1 MNYVSKGINEHKEP
15 FFFIA
20 TIIMTVKVLLDFN
33 AILEMPD
40 LIDNIMIAMS
50 ILFYLIDIFYTRY
63 YTFREILIGTIAS
76 ILIFYTC
83 MITKNYYLIMSYIL
97 IIASIKKDTKKV
109 VALIYKTKI
118 WYIFFLITI
127 YITLCICTNLID
139 GEILKDGRIA
149 LSLGFTHPNTAGIIL
164 FWIIVDKVYLNYE
177 YIDLKKIINL
187 IFEILLIYLVTGCK
201 TSFYMGSIFLM
212 LIIIDKKKKVLFI
225 KNIAKYIFVVSCI
238 FIIISISIY
247 MNKSGIFY
255 NLIYNIDA
263 IMTGRI
269 RIGSKLLSIYGWSLF
284 GQSVKLGNTMYDPY
298 YGLTWVT
305 IDGMYIDLFIRSGII
320 YMLIIGFLNYKY
332 CNKERPG
339 IDYIV
344 IILFSIYGLSE
355 IHGLY
360 ISISFPLLLVSTDY
374 FKRNKRLNQCK

>member
-139 GEILKDGRIA
+139 GEI
-149 LSLGFTHPNTAGIIL
+149 II
-164 FWIIVDKVYLNYE
+164 E
-177 YIDLKKIINL
+177 
-187 IFEILLIYLVTGCK
+187 
-201 TSFYMGSIFLM
+201 
-212 LIIIDKKKKVLFI
+212 
-225 KNIAKYIFVVSCI
+225 
-238 FIIISISIY
+238 
-247 MNKSGIFY
+247 
-255 NLIYNIDA
+255 
-263 IMTGRI
+263 
-269 RIGSKLLSIYGWSLF
+269 
-284 GQSVKLGNTMYDPY
+284 
-298 YGLTWVT
+298 
-305 IDGMYIDLFIRSGII
+305 
-320 YMLIIGFLNYKY
+320 
-332 CNKERPG
+332 
-339 IDYIV
+339 
-344 IILFSIYGLSE
+344 
-355 IHGLY
+355 
-360 ISISFPLLLVSTDY
+360 
-374 FKRNKRLNQCK
+374 